1 MNRTH
6 LRHIPPARA
15 AVRPSMDSDR
25 GFGPLGCSKADSGV
39 GEGRHSLD
47 AAEEQITEQCAYFIS
62 EHAQE
67 LGKKLRPPHG

>member
-1 MNRTH
+1 MKHSAMR
-6 LRHIPPARA
+6 RIPPAKA
-15 AVRPSMDSDR
+15 AVRPSINADR
-25 GFGPLGCSKADSGV
+25 GFGPLGCAKADSGV